1 MRSIWGYR
9 WAARIDMMT
18 HLGGG
23 TPLPAR
29 IQSPEELELDRKRAA
44 LAALESELV
53 ERELELSTLEGELGV
68 FEAEYLRVVGR
79 RYAELDE
86 LRAGIAEA
94 RAACQPHD
102 DATQQAASE
111 ARKTADASAAHAGHR
126 AREEPGPPFDPPLAL
141 KGLYRSLARK
151 LHPDLASTDEERTR
165 RHQWMA
171 KVNDA
176 YQREDT
182 DTLKSL
188 FADWN
193 ASPESVSG
201 QGIPSE
207 LIRVIRQIAQMR
219 QRLDSISRAIQV
231 LQGGELYALYQKC
244 KARSSAGGGNLLEEI
259 AGRLDD
265 QIAAARH
272 ELAALEPEAP

>member
-1 MRSIWGYR
+1 
-9 WAARIDMMT
+9 MMT

-23 TPLPAR
+23 SSLPAR
-29 IQSPEELELDRKRAA
+29 VRSPEELELDRKRAT
-44 LAALESELV
+44 LAALEIELI
-53 ERELELSTLEGELGV
+53 ERELELSTLEGELAV

-94 RAACQPHD
+94 RAARQPHD
-102 DATQQAASE
+102 DATRQTASE
-111 ARKTADASAAHAGHR
+111 ARKSADASAAHAGHR
-126 AREEPGPPFDPPLAL
+126 AREERGPPFDPPLAL

-151 LHPDLASTDEERTR
+151 LHPDLASTDEERAR

-176 YQREDT
+176 YKREDT
-182 DTLKSL
+182 DALKSL
-188 FADWN
+188 FADWD

-201 QGIPSE
+201 TGIPSE
-207 LIRVIRQIAQMR
+207 LIRVIRQVAQMR
-219 QRLDSISRAIQV
+219 KRLDSISRAIQA

-244 KARSSAGGGNLLEEI
+244 KARSAQGGNLLEEM
-259 AGRLDD
+259 AGRLGD
-265 QIAAARH
+265 QIAAARL
-272 ELAALEPEAP
+272 ELAAVESEAS